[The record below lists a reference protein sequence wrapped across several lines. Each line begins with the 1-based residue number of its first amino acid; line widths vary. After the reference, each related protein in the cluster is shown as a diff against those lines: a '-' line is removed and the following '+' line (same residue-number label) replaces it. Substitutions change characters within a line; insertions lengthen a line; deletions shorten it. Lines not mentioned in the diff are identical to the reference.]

1 MVFNDQTRECV
12 YPRPV
17 GTRGGCGAGW
27 GPCACPRRYSIRW
40 GSVRQ
45 DGYTRTRTSTRPNTF
60 QIGKKEGQADTGRP
74 FLTYY
79 RQKKIAWSRT
89 ERITS
94 RCIGYAT
101 WSKLTR

>member
-60 QIGKKEGQADTGRP
+60 QIGGKRRQGKIISDILPLTSLNGR
-74 FLTYY
+74 
-79 RQKKIAWSRT
+79 KA
-89 ERITS
+89 ERIFLVCTE
-94 RCIGYAT
+94 YVT
-101 WSKLTR
+101 